1 MPVTN
6 NLRRLMLQTIV
17 DNINE
22 LTIGFDGTPATPQD
36 GSAGRPAL
44 TVVPTVTIIDENAI
58 LLEAN
63 IPVDKSFSESIKE
76 VYIQYRGTSDFT
88 PIARFN
94 TRPITKN
101 NSNEINIQ
109 IVLEVI

>member
-1 MPVTN
+1 MPITN

-17 DNINE
+17 NNINE

-44 TVVPTVTIIDENAI
+44 TVVPTVTIIDENSI

-63 IPVDKSFSESIKE
+63 IPIDNSFDETIKE

-94 TRPITKN
+94 TRPIVKN
-101 NSNEINIQ
+101 ASNEIHIQ
-109 IVLEVI
+109 IILEVI

>member
-1 MPVTN
+1 MPVSN

-22 LTIGFDGTPATPQD
+22 LTIGFDGTPATPND

-44 TVVPTVTIIDENAI
+44 TVVPTVTIIDENSI

-63 IPVDKSFSESIKE
+63 IPVDNSYTESIKE
-76 VYIQYRGTSDFT
+76 VYIQHRGTSDFT
-88 PIARFN
+88 PVARFN
-94 TRPITKN
+94 TRPIVKS

-109 IVLEVI
+109 ILLEVI

>member
-1 MPVTN
+1 MPVSN

-22 LTIGFDGTPATPQD
+22 LTIGFDGTPATPND

-44 TVVPTVTIIDENAI
+44 TVTPTVTIIDENSI

-63 IPVDKSFSESIKE
+63 IPVDNSYTESIKE
-76 VYIQYRGTSDFT
+76 VYIQHRGTNDFT
-88 PIARFN
+88 PVARFN
-94 TRPITKN
+94 TRPIVAS

-109 IVLEVI
+109 VLLEVI